1 MVDGHA
7 GRIADVEGEPVSGF
21 VNALGATDLAGEGEE
36 PGECF
41 GVTRF
46 YLARVCDVLAGNDEG
61 VDGGAGIDVADGE
74 GAVVLGDPVDGNVAR
89 GHVAEEAVGHGP
101 ILAGGDRAASAGA
114 YDAAMQIKL
123 TSVTVNDQAK
133 ALAFYTDVLG
143 FVLKRDDPAGEYRAI
158 TVESRDNPCGIEL
171 MLEPNAHPASRAF
184 QEALRKDGIPV
195 AIFFVDDLDREY
207 ERLTELGV
215 SFTQE
220 PTRSDWAYQAV
231 LDDTCGNYLVLHEE

>member
-1 MVDGHA
+1 MNGHA
-7 GRIADVEGEPVSGF
+7 GGVADVEGKPVARL
-21 VNALGATDLAGEGEE
+21 VNALGAADLAGEGEE
-36 PGECF
+36 PGERF

-46 YLARVCDVLAGNDEG
+46 DLARVCDVLAGNHEG
-61 VDGGAGIDVADGE
+61 VDGGSRVDVANGE
-74 GAVVLGDPVDGNVAR
+74 GVVVLGDPLDGDVAR

-101 ILAGGDRAASAGA
+101 ILAGGERAASAEA

-158 TVESRDNPCGIEL
+158 TVEARDNPCGIEL
-171 MLEPNAHPASRAF
+171 MLEPNAHPASGAF

-207 ERLTELGV
+207 ERLTGLGV
-215 SFTQE
+215 SFTRE
-220 PTRSDWAYQAV
+220 PTRSDWGYQAV

>member
-1 MVDGHA
+1 MNGHA
-7 GRIADVEGEPVSGF
+7 GGVADVEGKPVTRL
-21 VNALGATDLAGEGEE
+21 VNALGAANLAGEGEE
-36 PGECF
+36 PGERF

-46 YLARVCDVLAGNDEG
+46 DLARVCDVLAGNHEG
-61 VDGGAGIDVADGE
+61 VNRGSRVDVANGE
-74 GAVVLGDPVDGNVAR
+74 GVVVLGDPLDGDVAR
-89 GHVAEEAVGHGP
+89 GHVAEEAVGHWP
-101 ILAGGDRAASAGA
+101 ILAGGERAASAEA

-143 FVLKRDDPAGEYRAI
+143 FVLKRNDPAGEYRAI
-158 TVESRDNPCGIEL
+158 TVEARDNPCGIEL

-207 ERLTELGV
+207 ERLTGLGV

-220 PTRSDWAYQAV
+220 PTRSDWGYQAV

>member
-1 MVDGHA
+1 
-7 GRIADVEGEPVSGF
+7 
-21 VNALGATDLAGEGEE
+21 
-36 PGECF
+36 
-41 GVTRF
+41 
-46 YLARVCDVLAGNDEG
+46 
-61 VDGGAGIDVADGE
+61 
-74 GAVVLGDPVDGNVAR
+74 
-89 GHVAEEAVGHGP
+89 
-101 ILAGGDRAASAGA
+101 
-114 YDAAMQIKL
+114 MQIKL

-158 TVESRDNPCGIEL
+158 TVEAPDNPGGIEL
-171 MLEPNAHPASRAF
+171 MLEPNAHPASQAF

-207 ERLTELGV
+207 ERLTGLGV

-220 PTRSDWAYQAV
+220 PMRSDWGYQAV

>member
-1 MVDGHA
+1 MDGHA

-74 GAVVLGDPVDGNVAR
+74 GAVVLGDPLDGDIAR
-89 GHVAEEAVGHGP
+89 GHIAKEAVGHGP
-101 ILAGGDRAASAGA
+101 ILAGGERAASAGA
-114 YDAAMQIKL
+114 YNAAMQIKL

-133 ALAFYTDVLG
+133 ALAFYTEVLG

-158 TVESRDNPCGIEL
+158 TVEARDNPGEIEL
-171 MLEPNAHPASRAF
+171 MLEPNAHPASKAF
-184 QEALRKDGIPV
+184 QETLNKEGIPV

-207 ERLTELGV
+207 ERLTGLGV
-215 SFTQE
+215 QFLQE
-220 PTRSDWAYQAV
+220 PARSEWGYQAV
-231 LDDTCGNYLVLHEE
+231 LDDTCGNYIGLFEG